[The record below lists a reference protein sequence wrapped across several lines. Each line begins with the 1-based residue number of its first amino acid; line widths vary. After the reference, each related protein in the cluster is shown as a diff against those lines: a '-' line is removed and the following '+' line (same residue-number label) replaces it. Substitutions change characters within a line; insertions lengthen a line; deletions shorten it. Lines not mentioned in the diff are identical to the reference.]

1 MVPFDL
7 HGLAAAM
14 GGNQPTVTRLD
25 EFFRVLNDG
34 MDSAHS
40 FFGNEPGEN
49 TPWIYAFV
57 GAPARTQAV
66 VRRILRELYLDEPRG
81 LPGNDDAGALSSWAV
96 FASLGLYPSIPGV
109 AGFVVGSPLFPE
121 ITVRLA
127 RNRVLRIVAPEARA
141 AAPFVRSLRLD
152 GHPYDRAWIPWSAVA
167 GGAELAFG
175 LSDRPDPSWAVTPD
189 AAPP

>member
-1 MVPFDL
+1 
-7 HGLAAAM
+7 
-14 GGNQPTVTRLD
+14 
-25 EFFRVLNDG
+25 
-34 MDSAHS
+34 
-40 FFGNEPGEN
+40 
-49 TPWIYAFV
+49 
-57 GAPARTQAV
+57 
-66 VRRILRELYLDEPRG
+66 
-81 LPGNDDAGALSSWAV
+81 V